1 LLLLLFRGLSQNLSG
16 VSTIHCFTLT
26 YAVFKELQKRK
37 SLSRNSRFKIHF
49 FALVGLTGLEPVT
62 LRLSSACSNQLSYRP
77 IVVFQGFHLKHLVS
91 ENLEDWVTADFEPTM
106 SDSMMVEL
114 GRFEL
119 PTYSLQSY
127 RSTN

>member
-1 LLLLLFRGLSQNLSG
+1 
-16 VSTIHCFTLT
+16 
-26 YAVFKELQKRK
+26 
-37 SLSRNSRFKIHF
+37 
-49 FALVGLTGLEPVT
+49 
-62 LRLSSACSNQLSYRP
+62 
-77 IVVFQGFHLKHLVS
+77 
-91 ENLEDWVTADFEPTM
+91 M